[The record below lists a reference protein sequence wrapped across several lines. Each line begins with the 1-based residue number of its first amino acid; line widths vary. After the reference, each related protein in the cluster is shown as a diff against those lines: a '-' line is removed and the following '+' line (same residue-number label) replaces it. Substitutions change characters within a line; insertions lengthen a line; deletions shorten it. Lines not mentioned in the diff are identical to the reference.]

1 MNRPRSSAATETD
14 GRDAAAGGGA
24 TWAGTLLK
32 VSLIVLLIVLLNFA
46 VSWATGRLEIQFW
59 PRHLEVVERAV
70 LIGVILYMFLMAM
83 PFVPGIEVGLVL
95 MMVLGPRG
103 VLLIYLCTLIA
114 LAASFGLGRLFP
126 AHLLASFL
134 RWLQLTRAEAM
145 LRSFDA
151 VPPDRRL
158 EFLADRASTRIVPA
172 LLKRRYLLLALL
184 LNLPG
189 NALIGGAGGIAM
201 MAGMCR
207 LYSFPKYLLLVAVAI
222 LPGPVLVMLSN
233 MYY

>member
-1 MNRPRSSAATETD
+1 MNRLQDSAPIETD
-14 GRDAAAGGGA
+14 GRDPAAGGGA

-32 VSLIVLLIVLLNFA
+32 VSLTVSLIILLNFA
-46 VSWATGRLEIQFW
+46 ASWASARLEMQFW
-59 PRHLEVVERAV
+59 PRHLEVVDKAV
-70 LIGVILYMFLMAM
+70 LIGVILYIFLMAM

-114 LAASFGLGRLFP
+114 LAVSFVLGRLFP

-134 RWLQLTRAEAM
+134 GWLQLTRAEAM

-151 VPPDRRL
+151 VPTERRL
-158 EFLADRASTRIVPA
+158 EFLAARASKRILPTV
-172 LLKRRYLLLALL
+172 LKRRYLLLALL

-233 MYY
+233 YY